1 MKSKIKEKSCLIACG
16 LLAIANSRR
25 NGGTTASIGSGKLI
39 FTFQFRKYITLN
51 WYSLHKNVR
60 ELLSM
65 SFCNINIPRMCHI
78 TPVLREL
85 HWLPVQFRIQFK
97 LIIITF
103 KVIKGQGPIYL
114 QELVRL
120 QQSGAYSLRSSNK
133 GLMLQIPNVI
143 SKKTLGDRAYMC
155 AAPKLWNSLPC
166 HVRNESDFNKFKILL
181 KTYLFNLAFN

>member
-1 MKSKIKEKSCLIACG
+1 M
-16 LLAIANSRR
+16 
-25 NGGTTASIGSGKLI
+25 
-39 FTFQFRKYITLN
+39 
-51 WYSLHKNVR
+51 
-60 ELLSM
+60 
-65 SFCNINIPRMCHI
+65 
-78 TPVLREL
+78 REL

-103 KVIKGQGPIYL
+103 KVIKGQGPMYL

-155 AAPKLWNSLPC
+155 AAPKLWNSLPY
-166 HVRNESDFNKFKILL
+166 HVRNENDFNKFKILL
-181 KTYLFNLAFN
+181 KTYLFNLAFI